1 MTKKVSALEEVCIVQ
16 GLNARSTSYTFSY
29 PKGLLFSTQ
38 FSQPALALMEIIEYT
53 HLDAKSVTRKGSLF
67 AGHSLGEYAALGA
80 CTTIMPFEELLDL
93 IFYRGL
99 KMQNALPRDPQGH
112 TKFSMMAV
120 DPSRVNKAFNQTAL
134 ESLVSLISSETGLLL
149 ELVNYNIAS
158 QQYVCAGHLRTLWI
172 LGDVC
177 DELSASSKLDLNTF
191 EDLQDMIR
199 SRIPQSTTIANGAT
213 LSRGKATIPLPG
225 IDIPFHSKMLRPEI
239 RHYREYLRSK
249 MKMEDIKVEELVGK
263 WIPNVVGVPFRI
275 DREFVKHVVEVTG
288 SESLAKMVD
297 RVQPAMGP
305 L

>member
-1 MTKKVSALEEVCIVQ
+1 MTKKISSTEEECIIQ
-16 GLNARSTSYTFSY
+16 GLSTRSTSYTFSY

-53 HLDAKSVTRKGSLF
+53 NIEAKSMTRKGSLF

-99 KMQNALPRDPQGH
+99 KMQNALPRDAQGV
-112 TKFSMMAV
+112 TEFSMMAV
-120 DPSRVNKAFNQTAL
+120 DPSRVNKAFNQAAL
-134 ESLVSLISSETGLLL
+134 ESLVSLISSESGLLL

-158 QQYVCAGHLRTLWI
+158 QQYVCAGHLRALWI

-177 DELSASSKLDLNTF
+177 DELAASNRLNLNTL

-199 SRIPQSTTIANGAT
+199 SRIPQSTTIGNGAA

-239 RHYREYLRSK
+239 RNYREYLRSK
-249 MKMEDIKVEELVGK
+249 LRMEDIKIEELVGK

-275 DREFVKHVVEVTG
+275 DQEFVRHVLEVTG
-288 SESLAKMVD
+288 SESLGKMVD
-297 RVQPAMGP
+297 RVQPAMTA
-305 L
+305 

>member
-1 MTKKVSALEEVCIVQ
+1 MTKKISATEEECIVQ
-16 GLNARSTSYTFSY
+16 GLTARSTSYTFAY

-53 HLDAKSVTRKGSLF
+53 NLGAKGMTRPGSPF

-99 KMQNALPRDPQGH
+99 KMQNALPRDPEGH
-112 TKFSMMAV
+112 TEFSMMAV
-120 DPSRVNKAFNQTAL
+120 DPSRVNKAFDQTAL
-134 ESLVSLISSETGLLL
+134 ESLVSIISSESGLLL

-158 QQYVCAGHLRTLWI
+158 QQYVCAGHLRALWI
-172 LGDVC
+172 LGNVC
-177 DELSASSKLDLNTF
+177 DELGASSRLSLNTL

-199 SRIPQSTTIANGAT
+199 SKIPQSTTIANGAT
-213 LSRGKATIPLPG
+213 LARGKATIPLPG

-249 MKMEDIKVEELVGK
+249 LKMGNIRVEELVDK

-275 DREFVKHVVEVTG
+275 DQEFVKQVVDVTG
-288 SESLAKMVD
+288 SESLGKLLD
-297 RVQPAMGP
+297 RVRPAMAA
-305 L
+305 